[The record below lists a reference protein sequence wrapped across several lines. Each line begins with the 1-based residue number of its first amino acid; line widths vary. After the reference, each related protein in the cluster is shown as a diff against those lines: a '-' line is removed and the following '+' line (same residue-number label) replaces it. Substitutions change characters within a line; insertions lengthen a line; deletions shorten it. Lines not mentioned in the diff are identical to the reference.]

1 MARDRAGTLS
11 VINMSFLFL
20 AHHLGFLANAMGVSL
35 MMCKR
40 IHRTVGWMTGILL
53 MLHIIMAMITEQKGW
68 NIREKAQ
75 LFGLI
80 GAVIMAAI
88 LLLSFPFVRRF
99 FYEPFLRLHQAL
111 ATACIYFVWRHL
123 PSDTLLPRLYVYIPL
138 GTMLLALLVELFLF
152 IVRNGVFPPRP
163 YSRASIRCDRVQQAP
178 IQSIEATPLKVRV
191 ALTRPLHVEAGQ
203 YISLWIPA
211 ASLFSWAQTH
221 PFMVTSWSPEKQDVL
236 ELFVQPRRGLT
247 ETIHHRTATDG
258 YTSLTA
264 FVSGPYG
271 VSKSVDHYECVLA
284 IATDFGI
291 AGVISYLK
299 KLLYGYNTCTS
310 HVRRVHFVW
319 EVQTLDIAVA
329 AQPLL
334 NSLLSDDVLDDGYI
348 LEMSFYV
355 ASNQMI
361 EHGKP
366 FGQHRRATVFNGK
379 PRFDEIISEE
389 ASGRNIKRLPNTHED
404 RGEVLVMVSASA
416 HGPDISDNDPVD
428 WDAWLT
434 SEALN
439 NEKYLATSQCSFIN
453 MEDCTERQP
462 LLKHAPQLHSKL
474 PEISLLSDGSLLLT
488 QSTDSNKET
497 TTTGLRTSSLG
508 AYFSAKSE
516 NTEMQYLMINEK
528 EQFKCSE
535 SSEDHSSAFGLENR
549 HQRRVLTSP
558 DLKFLETQ
566 ETGRGSF
573 HKYKPVDNRT
583 QAAECV
589 DCIQTICQI
598 ATGETM
604 SEKQARDVEDCGD
617 SLITI
622 IQSDGP
628 IAAFKPLLVNCHLH
642 TLPSVDMYGLN
653 SSLTACVAYLR
664 YLNSV
669 TGSVSKSDDVNRRL
683 AQIWIHIHF
692 ENLVND
698 LKESEKN
705 GLPLNRQRR
714 AIPTIARDSILQA
727 FHGSPFV
734 PQKKDRDFLSD
745 QCRWGERWWKVATCM
760 GLGVILLASED
771 LANQIGRRTA
781 FQNKMVDTLAIYV
794 LNRYPAL
801 TSLYRSFESMAVGLM
816 LGGDNVFSQDQL
828 NIFLEALVENEANSC
843 KLERWVV
850 PNLKS
855 LSRLAASHLI
865 FLQRF

>member
-35 MMCKR
+35 MACKR
-40 IHRTVGWMTGILL
+40 IHRAVGWMTGILL
-53 MLHIIMAMITEQKGW
+53 GLHIIMAMITDRKSW
-68 NIREKAQ
+68 ILREKPN
-75 LFGLI
+75 LFALI
-80 GAVIMAAI
+80 GSVIIAAI
-88 LLLSFPFVRRF
+88 LLSSFPFIRRF
-99 FYEPFLRLHQAL
+99 LYEPFLRLHQAL
-111 ATACIYFVWRHL
+111 ATACIYSIWRHL
-123 PSDTLLPRLYVYIPL
+123 PSGALLPRLYVYIPL
-138 GTMLLALLVELFLF
+138 GIMLLALLVELFLF

-163 YSRASIRCDRVQQAP
+163 YSRASIRCDRVQQTP
-178 IQSIEATPLKVRV
+178 IQSKEATPLKVRI
-191 ALTRPLHVEAGQ
+191 ALTRPLHIQAGQ

-247 ETIHHRTATDG
+247 ETIHHRTALDG

-264 FVSGPYG
+264 FVGGPYG

-319 EVQTLDIAVA
+319 EIQTLDIAVA

-334 NSLLSDDVLDDGYI
+334 NSLLSDDILDDGYI
-348 LEMSFYV
+348 LEMSFFV

-379 PRFDEIISEE
+379 PRTRI
-389 ASGRNIKRLPNTHED
+389 
-404 RGEVLVMVSASA
+404 MVSFDPDTLVSHGAP
-416 HGPDISDNDPVD
+416 GPDISDDDLVD
-428 WDAWLT
+428 WDTWLT
-434 SEALN
+434 PEALH

-453 MEDCTERQP
+453 MGSCTERQH
-462 LLKHAPQLHSKL
+462 LLKHAPQLHSNQPEVPL
-474 PEISLLSDGSLLLT
+474 PSDGSLQLT
-488 QSTDSNKET
+488 QSTDGNKET
-497 TTTGLRTSSLG
+497 MTIGLQTSSAG
-508 AYFSAKSE
+508 VYAFAKCG
-516 NTEMQYLMINEK
+516 NTEIQPIVINEK
-528 EQFKCSE
+528 EQLKYSKP
-535 SSEDHSSAFGLENR
+535 SEDNYSLFGLGNH
-549 HQRRVLTSP
+549 HQRRALISP
-558 DLKFLETQ
+558 DLKLLKVQEIERET
-566 ETGRGSF
+566 F

-583 QAAECV
+583 QAAEYV
-589 DCIQTICQI
+589 DCIQRICQI

-604 SEKQARDVEDCGD
+604 SVKQARDVEDCGD

-622 IQSDGP
+622 IRSDGP
-628 IAAFKPLLVNCHLH
+628 IASFKSLLLNCHLY
-642 TLPSVDMYGLN
+642 TLPRVDLN
-653 SSLTACVAYLR
+653 SSLAACVSYLR
-664 YLNSV
+664 YLNSL
-669 TGSVSKSDDVNRRL
+669 TSSISKSDDMNRRL

-692 ENLVND
+692 ENHVND

-727 FHGSPFV
+727 FHGNQFV
-734 PQKKDRDFLSD
+734 PQKTDRDYLSD
-745 QCRWGERWWKVATCM
+745 QCRWGERWWKAATCM

-801 TSLYRSFESMAVGLM
+801 TSLYRSFESMAVDLM
-816 LGGDNVFSQDQL
+816 LGGDIVSSQDQL
-828 NIFLEALVENEANSC
+828 NLIQEAPVENEANSC

-850 PNLKS
+850 PNLNS
-855 LSRLAASHLI
+855 LSRIASSHLI
-865 FLQRF
+865 FLQGF

>member
-35 MMCKR
+35 MTCKR
-40 IHRTVGWMTGILL
+40 IHRAVGWMTGILL
-53 MLHIIMAMITEQKGW
+53 GLYIIMAMITDRKSW
-68 NIREKAQ
+68 ILREKPN
-75 LFGLI
+75 LFALI
-80 GAVIMAAI
+80 GSVIMAAI
-88 LLLSFPFVRRF
+88 LLSSFPFIRRF
-99 FYEPFLRLHQAL
+99 LYEPFLRLHQAL
-111 ATACIYFVWRHL
+111 ATACIYSVWRHL
-123 PSDTLLPRLYVYIPL
+123 PSGTLLPRLYVYIPL

-163 YSRASIRCDRVQQAP
+163 YSRASIRCDRVQQTP
-178 IQSIEATPLKVRV
+178 IQSKEATPLK
-191 ALTRPLHVEAGQ
+191 
-203 YISLWIPA
+203 
-211 ASLFSWAQTH
+211 TH

-247 ETIHHRTATDG
+247 ETIHYRTALDG

-334 NSLLSDDVLDDGYI
+334 NSLLSDDILDDGYI
-348 LEMSFYV
+348 LEMSFFV

-366 FGQHRRATVFNGK
+366 FGQYRRATVFNGK
-379 PRFDEIISEE
+379 PRYDEIILEE

-404 RGEVLVMVSASA
+404 RGEVLVMVSLTSTRIMVSFDPDTLVSHGAP
-416 HGPDISDNDPVD
+416 GPDISDDDLVD

-434 SEALN
+434 LEALH

-453 MEDCTERQP
+453 MGACTERQH
-462 LLKHAPQLHSKL
+462 LLKYAPQLHSNRPEVPL
-474 PEISLLSDGSLLLT
+474 PSDGSLQLT
-488 QSTDSNKET
+488 QSIDSNKET
-497 TTTGLRTSSLG
+497 MTIGLQTL
-508 AYFSAKSE
+508 
-516 NTEMQYLMINEK
+516 
-528 EQFKCSE
+528 
-535 SSEDHSSAFGLENR
+535 
-549 HQRRVLTSP
+549 SP
-558 DLKFLETQ
+558 
-566 ETGRGSF
+566 G
-573 HKYKPVDNRT
+573 
-583 QAAECV
+583 AAEYV

-604 SEKQARDVEDCGD
+604 SAKQARDVEDCGD

-622 IQSDGP
+622 IRSDGP
-628 IAAFKPLLVNCHLH
+628 IASFKSLLLNCHLH
-642 TLPSVDMYGLN
+642 TLPRVDLN
-653 SSLTACVAYLR
+653 SSLAAYVSYLR
-664 YLNSV
+664 YLNSL
-669 TGSVSKSDDVNRRL
+669 TCSVSKSDDMNRRL

-692 ENLVND
+692 ENHVND

-727 FHGSPFV
+727 FHGNQFV
-734 PQKKDRDFLSD
+734 PQKTDRDYLSD
-745 QCRWGERWWKVATCM
+745 QCRWGER
-760 GLGVILLASED
+760 
-771 LANQIGRRTA
+771 
-781 FQNKMVDTLAIYV
+781 
-794 LNRYPAL
+794 
-801 TSLYRSFESMAVGLM
+801 
-816 LGGDNVFSQDQL
+816 
-828 NIFLEALVENEANSC
+828 
-843 KLERWVV
+843 
-850 PNLKS
+850 
-855 LSRLAASHLI
+855 
-865 FLQRF
+865 